1 MTIVMI
7 FNMSTSYFHKISF
20 HYSED
25 YLMTKLTLGQSS
37 EGEESGNTW
46 VWSCGQCKLVSYGVQ

>member
-7 FNMSTSYFHKISF
+7 FNMSTLYFHKISF
-20 HYSED
+20 HYSKD
-25 YLMTKLTLGQSS
+25 YLVTKLTLGQGS

-46 VWSCGQCKLVSYGVQ
+46 VWELWALQT